1 MGKTIL
7 VLGGTG
13 MLGHVLVKELEKESQ
28 FNVYNIVRENK
39 LNNKSIICDVLD
51 IAELKKSI
59 EKVRPE
65 IIINCIGLL
74 KEQSNSNISKAIYL
88 NSYLPQWLLEYC
100 ELKKIKFTH
109 ISTDCVF
116 DGKKG
121 NYTEQSKP
129 NAIDN
134 YGKTKALGEFNRK
147 NHLVIRTSI
156 IGFEINN
163 NARGLLSWFLNSRGE
178 IFGFDKVIWSGV
190 TTFELSKG
198 IKFSIINEIDGLW
211 NFTNGTSI
219 SKHQLLTEIK
229 QTFGI
234 NKVEIKKDNQ
244 KKINMSLK
252 SNRNIDFSIPT
263 YQEMINELFHY
274 YNQNEI
280 NYNYQI

>member
-13 MLGHVLVKELEKESQ
+13 MLGHVLVKELEKDSQ

-39 LNNKSIICDVLD
+39 LNNKSIICDVLN
-51 IAELKKSI
+51 IEELKKSI

-74 KEQSNSNISKAIYL
+74 KGESNLNISKAIYL

-100 ELKKIKFTH
+100 EQNKIKFTH

-116 DGKKG
+116 DGING

-147 NHLVIRTSI
+147 NHLLIRTSI

-163 NARGLLSWFLNSRGE
+163 NSRGLLSWFLNSSGE
-178 IFGFDKVIWSGV
+178 IFGFNEVIWSGV
-190 TTFELSKG
+190 TTLELSKG
-198 IKFSIINEIDGLW
+198 IKFSIINEKDGLW
-211 NFTNGTSI
+211 NFTNGTPI
-219 SKHQLLTEIK
+219 SKYQLLTKIK

-244 KKINMSLK
+244 KKIDMSLK

-274 YNQNEI
+274 YNQNEN

>member
-1 MGKTIL
+1 MSKTIL

-39 LNNKSIICDVLD
+39 LNDKSIICDVFNVE
-51 IAELKKSI
+51 ELKKSI

-74 KEQSNSNISKAIYL
+74 KEQSNLNISKAIYL

-100 ELKKIKFTH
+100 ELKNIKFTH

-116 DGKKG
+116 DGING

-147 NHLVIRTSI
+147 NHLLIRTSI

-178 IFGFDKVIWSGV
+178 ILGFDKVIWSGV
-190 TTFELSKG
+190 TTLELSKG
-198 IKFSIINEIDGLW
+198 IRFSIVNKIDGLW
-211 NFTNGTSI
+211 NFTNGTPI
-219 SKHQLLTEIK
+219 SKYQLLIKIK

-244 KKINMSLK
+244 KKTDMSLK